1 MECIVARKIY
11 ICIYMCEVIY
21 IWYDLL
27 YYVFGKEKN
36 WSLMLIVKKNNDNGM
51 GIIVI
56 KFCE

>member
-21 IWYDLL
+21 IWYSL
-27 YYVFGKEKN
+27 YYVFDKEKN

>member
-1 MECIVARKIY
+1 MECIVVRKIY

-21 IWYDLL
+21 IWYSL
-27 YYVFGKEKN
+27 YYVFDKEKN

-51 GIIVI
+51 GIIVF

>member
-21 IWYDLL
+21 NWYNLL
-27 YYVFGKEKN
+27 YYVFVKEKN
-36 WSLMLIVKKNNDNGM
+36 WSLMLIVKKKNDNGM
-51 GIIVI
+51 GIIVF

>member
-21 IWYDLL
+21 VWYNLS
-27 YYVFGKEKN
+27 YYVFGKEKK
-36 WSLMLIVKKNNDNGM
+36 SLMLIVKKNNDNGM
-51 GIIVI
+51 GIIVF